1 MLSSAKYICQRS
13 DERSLTLDELKDMIE
28 RNPECSFLKKLVRQA
43 GNLRGTRPYWNQK
56 RHELAA
62 YSHSID
68 VGSVF
73 FTLSAADQ
81 QWHDLQSHMPRFE
94 EDKTGSEDER

>member
-1 MLSSAKYICQRS
+1 MRDQVLSAAKYICQRS

-43 GNLRGTRPYWNQK
+43 GSLRGTRPYWNQK

-62 YSHSID
+62 YAHSINVD
-68 VGSVF
+68 SVF

-81 QWHDLQSHMPRFE
+81 Q
-94 EDKTGSEDER
+94 